1 MVIHWTAI
9 GKVLGLVLAAFGGT
23 MILPVAYSLA
33 TDGADLL
40 PLTGAMAVTTA
51 TGATLWAAGR
61 KSHRELTQREGIL
74 LTVAVWVT
82 ASVFGSLPFL
92 FAPGIDSVTDALFE
106 STSGVTTTGASV
118 LVEVESLSK
127 PILLWRALT
136 SWLGGMGI
144 VVLVIAV
151 LPLVGHGGMHLYRA
165 EFSGAKS
172 EKLKPRVAETA
183 SSLWGIYVALTAA
196 LFGLLMVGGLTPLD
210 ALAHAFA
217 TLATGGFSTR
227 TASIAAFESPFVE
240 WVTTLFMFLGG
251 TSFILHYRALLER
264 RPLRATR
271 DFEFRQYAGALL
283 LTAAVSTAMLHA
295 HLAYDLG
302 RAVRTALFQVVS
314 IMTTTGFAT
323 DDFERWPPF
332 GQLILLVLM
341 FAGGCTGSTA
351 GGMKVSRI
359 ALLAKVVAREFK
371 RMVERHGVF
380 AVRLGGKVVPERTIQ
395 SLLNLVY
402 LAFMV
407 NFAACLALS
416 ALGVDVFT
424 SISAVAATMFNIG
437 PALGGVGPTENYSHL
452 PTLAKWVLAGCMV
465 AGRLEFYTVVVTVTP
480 WFWRK

>member
-1 MVIHWTAI
+1 
-9 GKVLGLVLAAFGGT
+9 

-33 TDGADLL
+33 TDGTDLL
-40 PLTGAMAVTTA
+40 PLTGAMAVTMA
-51 TGATLWAAGR
+51 TGAALWAAGR
-61 KSHRELTQREGIL
+61 TSRRELTQREGIL

-92 FAPGIDSVTDALFE
+92 FAPGIESVTDALFE

-196 LFGLLMVGGLTPLD
+196 LFGLLVLGGLTPFD
-210 ALAHAFA
+210 AVTHAFA

-227 TASIAAFESPFVE
+227 TTSVAAFESPFVE
-240 WVTTLFMFLGG
+240 WVITLFMFLGG

-264 RPLRATR
+264 RPLSAVR
-271 DFEFRQYAGALL
+271 DFELRQYAGALL

-302 RAVRTALFQVVS
+302 RAVRTALFVVS

-371 RMVERHGVF
+371 RMVERHGIF
-380 AVRLGGKVVPERTIQ
+380 AVRLGGNVVPERTIQ
-395 SLLNLVY
+395 SLLNLVCEWKD
-402 LAFMV
+402 LRCGLLSVPRMSWPMRAFM
-407 NFAACLALS
+407 LA
-416 ALGVDVFT
+416 
-424 SISAVAATMFNIG
+424 
-437 PALGGVGPTENYSHL
+437 
-452 PTLAKWVLAGCMV
+452 W
-465 AGRLEFYTVVVTVTP
+465 
-480 WFWRK
+480 